1 MNWWRQK
8 AAVDRIAAR
17 ATERKQHL
25 ADVRNSMRSWKQQT
39 FGSVESLAWAF
50 AAGVVVSAA
59 SGPTDDDSRGRGI
72 LMKTV
77 NASLLTWRL
86 FGRPGL
92 DEAQDA
98 LVGDAAAEASPVA
111 E

>member
-1 MNWWRQK
+1 MTLWRQK
-8 AAVDRIAAR
+8 AAVDHIAAR

-25 ADVRNSMRSWKQQT
+25 SDVRNRMHDWKQQT
-39 FGSVESLAWAF
+39 FGSMQSLAWAF

-59 SGPTDDDSRGRGI
+59 SGSTAGNSRGHGI

-92 DEAQDA
+92 DEAQDT
-98 LVGDAAAEASPVA
+98 LVGDAAADELPIA

>member
-1 MNWWRQK
+1 MSLWRQK
-8 AAVDRIAAR
+8 ATVDRIAAH
-17 ATERKQHL
+17 AAERKRHR
-25 ADVRNSMRSWKQQT
+25 AEVRNRMRRWKQRT
-39 FGSVESLAWAF
+39 FGNVEALAWAF
-50 AAGVVVSAA
+50 AAGVVASAA
-59 SGPTDDDSRGRGI
+59 SGSTDDDGRGRGI

-98 LVGDAAAEASPVA
+98 LVGDATADVPPVA

>member
-17 ATERKQHL
+17 ATERRQHL
-25 ADVRNSMRSWKQQT
+25 ADLRNRMRSWKLQT

-59 SGPTDDDSRGRGI
+59 SGSTDDDSRGRGI

-98 LVGDAAAEASPVA
+98 LVGDAAAEAPPVA